1 MEITLKINKRTK
13 AGRAFL
19 AVLDVFVK
27 DSKGV
32 EVISSD
38 SKVSEPESPYDP
50 EFVKMVKE
58 AAASKEWYEIDSED
72 VWGSLGLE

>member
-19 AVLDVFVK
+19 AMLDVFVK

-32 EVISSD
+32 EVISAD
-38 SKVSEPESPYDP
+38 SKVSETESPYDP

-58 AAASKEWYEIDSED
+58 AAASKEWYEVKD
-72 VWGSLGLE
+72 VNDLWESL

>member
-19 AVLDVFVK
+19 AMLDVFVK

-32 EVISSD
+32 EVISAD
-38 SKVSEPESPYDP
+38 SKVSESESPYDP

-58 AAASKEWYEIDSED
+58 AAASKERYEIDPD
-72 VWGSLGLE
+72 DIWGSLGLE

>member
-19 AVLDVFVK
+19 AMLDVFVK

-32 EVISSD
+32 EVISAD
-38 SKVSEPESPYDP
+38 SKVFEPESPYNP

-58 AAASKEWYEIDSED
+58 AAASKERYEIDPD
-72 VWGSLGLE
+72 DIWGSLGLE